1 MWGSKSHIFYCP
13 FSQSVIHFS
22 NQTLFS
28 KDNFYHETI
37 SDVDLYYQPLQYPIL
52 AIIYLILEV
61 IIIIIGEVVHIQI
74 LKLLKFET
82 CLIKDILTV
91 FLYVQMVF
99 WPVAV
104 VFDTSTDFI
113 HPLKEIV
120 GPWYCEIGF
129 AWIYYGLAFIS
140 FHSFI
145 AGLMRYMFVVHFDKV
160 KKYGKQKTKTIF
172 LWMSILIPLIVALW
186 GYFGRKEIS
195 SISSINKCNG
205 KHHYSFLADNS
216 FDSAAKRSFCSFE
229 KYGED
234 EHEFLMLTKKSLC
247 ILHSVLFVIMGST
260 LKLYS
265 TGERSSTQTS
275 KF

>member
-1 MWGSKSHIFYCP
+1 MWGSKRHIFYCP
-13 FSQSVIHFS
+13 FSQSSIQFS
-22 NQTLFS
+22 NETLVS
-28 KDNFYHETI
+28 KETFYLETI

-52 AIIYLILEV
+52 AIFYLILE
-61 IIIIIGEVVHIQI
+61 IIIIIVGEFVHIQI
-74 LKLLKFET
+74 LELLKFET
-82 CLIKDILTV
+82 CLIKDILKT
-91 FLYVQMVF
+91 FLYLQMVF

-129 AWIYYGLAFIS
+129 AWTLYGLAFVS

-145 AGLMRYMFVVHFDKV
+145 TGLMRYIFVVHFDKV
-160 KKYGKQKTKTIF
+160 RKYGKQKTKKIF
-172 LWMSILIPLIVALW
+172 LWISILIPLLLTLW

-205 KHHYSFLADNS
+205 KHHYSFLAENS

-229 KYGED
+229 KYDED
-234 EHEFLMLTKKSLC
+234 DNEFLVIIKKSLC
-247 ILHSVLFVIMGST
+247 TLHAVLLIVMGSNCVEAI
-260 LKLYS
+260 LYWKTIKHS
-265 TGERSSTQTS
+265 NQ
-275 KF
+275 